1 MHAVEPIVWLLA
13 MALAVVPIARRLG
26 LPSVIGYLI
35 AGIILGPSV
44 SGLIEHTTD
53 VVNTAEYGI
62 AMLLFLIGLELEPSR
77 LWILRRSVFGLGGLQ
92 VAFTGTLI
100 GGLFWLAGESVS
112 VSLIVGAGL
121 AMSSTAF
128 ALQLLAEKNQLTA
141 RHGRQ
146 AFAILLFQDL
156 AVIPLLAIMPLV
168 ATRAGTTVVGQVQE
182 LPHLLPVL
190 LTLGSLFI
198 ASRFLVRPVFRFIAN
213 SNTPELFTGTALFI
227 IVGITWLM
235 EQIHMSMS
243 LGAFLAGMLLADSE
257 YRHELEAQ
265 IQPFKGLLLG
275 LFFMSVGMT
284 ANLPLLVNEPLLI
297 IGAALGLTLG
307 KGIVLW
313 LIGRVVGS
321 SHQSAIRLG
330 ATLPQGGEFAF
341 IIFTSAATLGLISLQ
356 LGETL
361 ILIVTLSM
369 ALTPLGFLLIE
380 RILEPHWNKQEE
392 RAYDSL
398 ETIPQHEV
406 IIAGFGRVGQIVARV
421 LRVHHINFVALESSA
436 RQVDFVRR
444 FGNQVYYGRL
454 DNLALLHAAG
464 IDKAKLMVLAIDDVE
479 DSIRTAQMVRRHF
492 PNLPIFARARD
503 RMHAYRLMDLGIE
516 LVHRE
521 TYASSLE
528 MARDVMMGIGF
539 SRTSAELGVK
549 RFREYDENLMIRQ
562 QAIYQDEAELT
573 EATKQAMRELEALFD
588 SDSRAARRQNAAPT
602 NPTTPL
608 ATATAASTATKAPDN
623 TD

>member
-1 MHAVEPIVWLLA
+1 MHAVEPIAWLLA
-13 MALAVVPIARRLG
+13 MALAVVPLARRLG
-26 LPSVIGYLI
+26 LPSIIGYLI
-35 AGIILGPSV
+35 AGIILGPHI
-44 SGLIEHTTD
+44 SGLIEHTKG
-53 VVNTAEYGI
+53 VVGIAEYGV

-77 LWILRRSVFGLGGLQ
+77 LWVLRRLVFGLGGLQ
-92 VAFTGTLI
+92 VVITSTLI
-100 GGLFWLAGESVS
+100 GSLFWLMGETVS

-141 RHGRQ
+141 RHGRE

-168 ATRAGTTVVGQVQE
+168 ATNAGNALTNHSQQA
-182 LPHLLPVL
+182 PQLLPVL
-190 LTLGSLFI
+190 LTFFALFL
-198 ASRFLVRPVFRFIAN
+198 ASRFLVRPAFRYIAN

-235 EQIHMSMS
+235 SEIHLSMS

-284 ANLPLLVNEPLLI
+284 ANLPLLLTKPVVI
-297 IGAALGLTLG
+297 IAAALALTFG
-307 KGIVLW
+307 KGTILW
-313 LIGRVVGS
+313 LIGRLVGNDN
-321 SHQSAIRLG
+321 QTAIRLG
-330 ATLPQGGEFAF
+330 VTLPQGGEFAF
-341 IIFTSAATLGLISLQ
+341 IIFTSAAGLGLISAH

-361 ILIVTLSM
+361 VLIVTLSM
-369 ALTPLGFLLIE
+369 ALTPLGFVLNE
-380 RILEPHWNKQEE
+380 RVLEPHWNKQEA

-398 ETIPQHEV
+398 ESIPQHEV

-421 LRVHHINFVALESSA
+421 LRVHQIPFVALESSA

-454 DNLALLHAAG
+454 DNLALLQAAG
-464 IDKAKLMVLAIDDVE
+464 ISHAKLLVLAIDDVE
-479 DSIRTAQMVRRHF
+479 ESMRAAQLVRQHF
-492 PNLPIFARARD
+492 PQLPIFARARD
-503 RMHAYRLMDLGIE
+503 RMHAYRLMDLGIT
-516 LVHRE
+516 LIHRE

-528 MARDVMMGIGF
+528 MARDVLVGIGF
-539 SRTSAELGVK
+539 NLHSAEQGVK
-549 RFREYDENLMIRQ
+549 RFREYDENLIVRQ
-562 QAIYQDEAELT
+562 QAIYQNEAELT
-573 EATKQAMRELEALFD
+573 ETTKQAMLELKALFD
-588 SDSRAARRQNAAPT
+588 SDSRAARRQKD
-602 NPTTPL
+602 
-608 ATATAASTATKAPDN
+608 SDN
-623 TD
+623 TAI